1 MCASTILLSG
11 FNVGVI
17 NFDKVGGVNF
27 KLNGFENFNF
37 APKIK
42 EKLLHKFGYYK
53 VKGDE

>member
-1 MCASTILLSG
+1 M
-11 FNVGVI
+11 GVI